1 MRSTVLDEAKF
12 NKFHAR
18 VGFAGSAGQFGD
30 GYILG
35 IIAPALPLFAMQN
48 EVSPLLMGLLGASA
62 LIGLFIGAS
71 FFGWLTDIV
80 GRRVIFIGTMLAVA
94 VLSIAQLWV
103 EGAVWL
109 FILRL
114 FIGIA
119 VGADYAVAPAVV
131 AEFSPRRQ
139 RSTLLAMGPA
149 IWTVGFVT
157 AFVVGSLA
165 FQGMEDGWRWMLA
178 TGAIPA
184 LVLLVFR
191 LPIPESLRW
200 LVNKGREA
208 DALHIIQVN
217 IDSSAGMVDI
227 VNGEETDEKNQE
239 SAWITLKE
247 PFYRKRLIFVC
258 LFWFCQIVPYF
269 AVFTFLP
276 TILEQLMS
284 GSAFTQEITVNAFL
298 LLGGVTGVIAISR
311 VGRRTYAVVAFLAL
325 MLSTAGLGV
334 WQGAPI
340 WFILLCLGIFA
351 LVSSAMSSLDIVYP
365 TELFP
370 TETRGT
376 AMGVAVAAS
385 RLGAAVGTFLLP
397 LGMDTFGVHNVT
409 LITAVVAGIG
419 LVACIL
425 WAPETRGLSLA
436 QAAQAPGT
444 DNAKSVQSTN
454 QDNSVHASASVP
466 VANKKVKDL

>member
-1 MRSTVLDEAKF
+1 MRTTVLDEARF
-12 NKFHAR
+12 NKFHVR
-18 VGFAGSAGQFGD
+18 VGFGGSAGQFGD

-35 IIAPALPLFAMQN
+35 IIAPALPLFAMQY

-62 LIGLFIGAS
+62 LIGLFVGAT

-80 GRRVIFIGTMLAVA
+80 GRRVIFIGTLVAVA
-94 VLSIAQLWV
+94 VLSLAQLWV

-114 FIGIA
+114 LLGIA

-131 AEFSPRRQ
+131 AEFSPQRQ
-139 RSTLLAMGPA
+139 RATLLAMGPA

-165 FQGMEDGWRWMLA
+165 FQGSEDGWRWMLA

-184 LVLLVFR
+184 LILLIFR
-191 LPIPESLRW
+191 LPVPESPRW
-200 LVNKGREA
+200 LVNQGRE
-208 DALHIIQVN
+208 DEALRIIRDN
-217 IDSSAGMVDI
+217 IDSNAELADI
-227 VNGEETDEKNQE
+227 VNGEEPKENVQE
-239 SAWITLKE
+239 NAWAKLRE
-247 PFYRKRLIFVC
+247 PFYLRRLIFVC

-276 TILEQLMS
+276 TILEQLMT
-284 GSAFTQEITVNAFL
+284 GSAFSQEIVVNAFL
-298 LLGGVTGVIAISR
+298 LLGGVVGVVAISR

-334 WQGAPI
+334 WPGAPI
-340 WFILLCLGIFA
+340 WFILACLGVFA

-397 LGMDTFGVHNVT
+397 LGMDAFGIHNVT
-409 LITAVVAGIG
+409 LIAALIAGIG
-419 LVACIL
+419 LLACIL
-425 WAPETRGLSLA
+425 WAPETRGMSLSE
-436 QAAQAPGT
+436 AAQAPT
-444 DNAKSVQSTN
+444 THTVESN
-454 QDNSVHASASVP
+454 HATEQHDSYHAQISVP
-466 VANKKVKDL
+466 TAKKK